1 MNVNVYN
8 VIWADDECSTLKK
21 DSSIRKLF
29 DDKNIEVL
37 SYVSTSEELKDAIE
51 RYKDRIDAVIV
62 DGNFPKEKVEYVE
75 PTDISGLIHTLSFIE
90 LFNSKRDIPFFL
102 YTGRKVMLQEI
113 CKNGE
118 LDYFVN
124 NNRIIQKGNIIELT
138 EKIIKDID
146 HIHSVEFMVKKK
158 YQAIIDI
165 TKNLDEQ
172 CGENIHQFLLDEARD
187 KNFDR
192 AIDLFGKLREILER
206 IQDSC
211 ASNEI
216 IPKEVKSLNDFKFF
230 LGKKGFIIKG
240 SNKCFKPKEGI
251 MPLTIC
257 HTIGQLIDITQ
268 DGSHKRQD
276 LNLHVAEYVSETKSP
291 FLFRTCLYLVL
302 DILRWYKETDDKLID
317 GTLRPPLYAKYRQG

>member
-192 AIDLFGKLREILER
+192 AIDLFGKLRR
-206 IQDSC
+206 
-211 ASNEI
+211 
-216 IPKEVKSLNDFKFF
+216 
-230 LGKKGFIIKG
+230 
-240 SNKCFKPKEGI
+240 
-251 MPLTIC
+251 
-257 HTIGQLIDITQ
+257 
-268 DGSHKRQD
+268 
-276 LNLHVAEYVSETKSP
+276 Y
-291 FLFRTCLYLVL
+291 
-302 DILRWYKETDDKLID
+302 
-317 GTLRPPLYAKYRQG
+317 